1 LTNRIAAMVRRIAPG
16 ALLWI
21 VGLGFGA
28 VTLRNWIQLNDE
40 GLMLQAAA
48 RISEG
53 QVPYRDFWWFYPPG
67 QSYLLAL
74 IWKLTGPS
82 LIPWRLVRAASDATV
97 ALLVWR
103 LALRRGGRFPALAA
117 WLASILAVS
126 SATGPHP
133 YPIAMAFALSALLLL
148 ERRPALAGAFAGAAA
163 VWRIE
168 FAAYLALG
176 CAIGLAVRGGALRP
190 FVRFAA
196 GGFAVAAAAYVPMVV
211 AAGAARS
218 WELLVRYPVLE
229 FGKYQTLPFP
239 LVWDGGG
246 NARGLDLLAQVLSY
260 HGPLALVLTLLASGL
275 ALLALRRDGGWLE
288 LATFVFGFGMA
299 NYLVVRA
306 DAFHTG
312 PLAIID
318 SVLVAWAV
326 SALLEARRKR
336 GVALAPMGSGRKVVA
351 VGATFVCAAGLCWG
365 IADTAWKRIREVDQA
380 RAAVEI
386 PLSVA
391 DGVREMPVTRCSLR
405 GAPIQ
410 LCRTS
415 DLVATVKWVDSH
427 VAPDQSIYV
436 TTSRSD
442 LVTAGAPLFYI
453 LAGRSNA
460 TKYDIAAPGVVTS
473 AAVQAEIIR
482 DIASRRA
489 VVVRDGAGITAAP
502 EPNLAGKS
510 SGVRILDQWL
520 ARNYVEAARFGVWSV
535 LEPRSGARDRGA
547 ADAR

>member
-1 LTNRIAAMVRRIAPG
+1 MTRSLALIRRFAPG
-16 ALLWI
+16 ALLWLA
-21 VGLGFGA
+21 GLGVGA
-28 VTLRNWIQLNDE
+28 VSLKNWIQVNDE

-48 RISEG
+48 RIADG

-74 IWKLTGPS
+74 LWKLTGPS
-82 LIPWRLVRAASDATV
+82 LIPWRILRAASDATV

-103 LALRRGGRFPALAA
+103 LALRRGGRMPALLA
-117 WLASILAVS
+117 WLAAILAVS

-133 YPIAMAFALSALLLL
+133 YPIAMAFSLSALLLL
-148 ERRPALAGAFAGAAA
+148 ERRPGLAGAFAGAAA
-163 VWRIE
+163 IWRIE
-168 FAAYLALG
+168 FAAYLGLG
-176 CAIGLAVRGGALRP
+176 CAVGLIVRGGALKP
-190 FVRFAA
+190 LLRFAGA
-196 GGFAVAAAAYVPMVV
+196 AVGVAAAAYVPMVAV
-211 AAGAARS
+211 AGATKS

-246 NARGLDLLAQVLSY
+246 NARGLDLVAQVLSY
-260 HGPLALVLTLLASGL
+260 HGPLALILTLAASGL

-288 LATFVFGFGMA
+288 VSTFVFGFGMA

-312 PLAIID
+312 PLAILD
-318 SVLVAWAV
+318 AVLVAWAV
-326 SALLEARRKR
+326 SGLLEARRKR
-336 GVALAPMGSGRKVVA
+336 AVSPVPTGLGRRWLAAVATVVC
-351 VGATFVCAAGLCWG
+351 VVGLCWG
-365 IADTAWKRIREVDQA
+365 IVDTGWKRIRELDQA
-380 RAAVEI
+380 RAAVAI
-386 PLSVA
+386 PLDVA

-415 DLVATVKWVDSH
+415 DLVSTVNWVDSH
-427 VAPDQSIYV
+427 VPPNQPIYV

-442 LVTAGAPLFYI
+442 LVTAGAPLFYV
-453 LAGRSNA
+453 LAGRANA

-473 AAVQAEIIR
+473 AAVQKEMIR
-482 DIASRRA
+482 DIAARRA

-510 SGVRILDQWL
+510 SGVRLLDQWL
-520 ARNYVEAARFGVWSV
+520 ARNYVEAARFGVWTV
-535 LEPRSGARDRGA
+535 LEPSSGDTAGGA

>member
-1 LTNRIAAMVRRIAPG
+1 MTRHGARLRRIAPG
-16 ALLWI
+16 ALLWLAGLA
-21 VGLGFGA
+21 VGV
-28 VTLRNWIQLNDE
+28 VTLRNWIQVNDE

-48 RISEG
+48 RIADG
-53 QVPYRDFWWFYPPG
+53 QIPYRDFWWFYPPG

-82 LIPWRLVRAASDATV
+82 LIPWRVVRAVSDATV

-103 LALRRGGRFPALAA
+103 LALRRGGSIPALFA
-117 WLASILAVS
+117 WLAAILAVS

-133 YPIAMAFALSALLLL
+133 YPIAMSFALAALLLL
-148 ERRPALAGAFAGAAA
+148 DRRPGVAGALAGAAA

-176 CAIGLAVRGGALRP
+176 CAVGLAVRGAGLKPFLR
-190 FVRFAA
+190 FLA
-196 GGFAVAAAAYVPMVV
+196 GGIVVAAAAYVPMVL
-211 AAGAARS
+211 AAGASRS

-246 NARGLDLLAQVLSY
+246 NARGLDLVAQFLSY
-260 HGPLALVLTLLASGL
+260 HGPLVLILTLAASGV

-288 LATFVFGFGMA
+288 LATFIFGFGMA

-318 SVLVAWAV
+318 SVLVAWAI
-326 SALLEARRKR
+326 SGLIEARRR
-336 GVALAPMGSGRKVVA
+336 RAILPVPVGFARRFVA
-351 VGATFVCAAGLCWG
+351 VAAVSVASVGLCWG
-365 IADTAWKRIREVDQA
+365 IADTGWKRIREIDQA
-380 RAAVEI
+380 RGAVEI
-386 PLSVA
+386 PLTVA
-391 DGVREMPVTRCSLR
+391 GGVREMPVTRCSLR
-405 GAPIQ
+405 GAPVQ

-415 DLVATVKWVDSH
+415 DLVATVNWVDSH
-427 VAPDQSIYV
+427 VPEDQPIYV

-453 LAGRSNA
+453 LAGRNNA
-460 TKYDIAAPGVVTS
+460 TRYDIAAPGVVTS
-473 AAVQAEIIR
+473 AAVQREMIR
-482 DIASRRA
+482 DIAARRA

-510 SGVRILDQWL
+510 SGVRLLDQWL
-520 ARNYVEAARFGVWSV
+520 DRNYVEAARFGVWTV
-535 LEPRSGARDRGA
+535 LEPRSAVTSGGA